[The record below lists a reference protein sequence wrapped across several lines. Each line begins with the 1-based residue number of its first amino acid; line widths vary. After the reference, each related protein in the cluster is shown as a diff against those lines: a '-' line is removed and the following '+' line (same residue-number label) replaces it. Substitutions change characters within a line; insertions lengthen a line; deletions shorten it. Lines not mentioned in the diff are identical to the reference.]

1 MTTTL
6 PSTFKL
12 PGHQVLAAAGKR
24 FCDPVAG
31 HKQLFQWA
39 DFQPGE
45 TVLELAASFGIS
57 AIALAKRFGVR
68 VVGVERN
75 PTVWLV
81 LAPISRRQ
89 VWWGRGAAGDIF
101 NLETIWSSSTTS

>member
-1 MTTTL
+1 
-6 PSTFKL
+6 
-12 PGHQVLAAAGKR
+12 VLAAAGKR
-24 FCDPVAG
+24 FFATG
-31 HKQLFQWA
+31 GRAATEQLFQWA

-75 PTVWLV
+75 PDSV
-81 LAPISRRQ
+81 ACARANPGGRS
-89 VWWGRGAAGDIF
+89 GGPSRGARGDIF
-101 NLETIWSSSTTS
+101 NLETISSSSTTS